1 MDSDARKEMLMKKH
15 YHGLNIIRGIC
26 AIFIVLYH
34 YTARYNEIPLIP
46 ENLKTSWAITFP
58 WGCLAVV
65 TFFLLSG
72 FLCNIERA
80 GDETAEKPLQYLC
93 KRFIR
98 LYPAFLIAVCLTSVV
113 TLIFY
118 KEAFVGIKDIL
129 FNLTMLP
136 GLLKAQPVDGVYWT
150 LQYEIIFYFVIAAL
164 LFLNKP
170 QWNKYIFNGWLAGSI
185 VFYWLGGE
193 TGGNVIFSAIRIFL
207 MPDYI
212 QTFFLGI
219 ALKQICEDKQ
229 DYWTYAMILLSFVNH
244 YFWQG
249 LNSTIWLAVFALL
262 ILYITKFNSS
272 TILNKESKV
281 AKFFGWLSGISYA
294 LYLVHQNIGY
304 AIMQGLMS
312 MGATHEI
319 FVLIPIAV
327 SVLLAWAIHQFI
339 EKPIIKWSKKGEKDG
354 R

>member
-1 MDSDARKEMLMKKH
+1 MKKH
-15 YHGLNIIRGIC
+15 YHGLNIIRGFC

-34 YTARYNEIPLIP
+34 YTTQYNASLRTP
-46 ENLKTSWAITFP
+46 ENLKTNWSITFP

-72 FLCNIERA
+72 FLCNIER
-80 GDETAEKPLQYLC
+80 GDSEKPLQYLR

-98 LYPAFLIAVCLTSVV
+98 LYPAFLVSVCLTSLV
-113 TLIFY
+113 TFICY

-129 FNLTMLP
+129 FNLTMVP
-136 GLLKAQPVDGVYWT
+136 SLLKAQPVDGVYWT
-150 LQYEIIFYFVIAAL
+150 LQYEIIFYLVIAAL

-170 QWNKYIFNGWLAGSI
+170 QWNKVLFNGWLVVSI
-185 VFYWLGGE
+185 VFYWLGGK
-193 TGGNVIFSAIRIFL
+193 TGGNIIFSAIRMFL
-207 MPDYI
+207 MPNYI

-229 DYWTYAMILLSFVNH
+229 DYWTYGMIVLSFVNH

-249 LNSTIWLAVFALL
+249 LYSTIWLGVFGLL
-262 ILYITKFNSS
+262 ILYITKLYPN
-272 TILNKESKV
+272 TILNKENKV

-304 AIMQGLMS
+304 AIIRGLIS
-312 MGATHEI
+312 IGATHEI
-319 FVLIPIAV
+319 FVLIPITV
-327 SVLLAWAIHQFI
+327 SVLLAWGIYQFI
-339 EKPIIKWSKKGEKDG
+339 EKPIIRWSKKGENNG